1 MQAKGHNGQLEFD
14 GQAVTITRKG
24 LIAGAT
30 VGGGRTRIPLSSITA
45 VDYKPFSIFRW
56 GHLRL
61 VIHGGGRPSRKIIQD
76 EQAVTFRRGQQRQ
89 FEEIRDAIEAALEPP
104 VSQ

>member
-30 VGGGRTRIPLSSITA
+30 VGGGRTRIPLASITA
-45 VDYKPFSIFRW
+45 IDYKPFSIFRW
-56 GHLRL
+56 GHLRIVL
-61 VIHGGGRPSRKIIQD
+61 PGGGMRRGKAIRD
-76 EQAVTFRRGQQRQ
+76 EQTVTFNRQHQRA
-89 FEEIRDAIEAALEPP
+89 FEEIRDAIEAAIAGT
-104 VSQ
+104 VSP